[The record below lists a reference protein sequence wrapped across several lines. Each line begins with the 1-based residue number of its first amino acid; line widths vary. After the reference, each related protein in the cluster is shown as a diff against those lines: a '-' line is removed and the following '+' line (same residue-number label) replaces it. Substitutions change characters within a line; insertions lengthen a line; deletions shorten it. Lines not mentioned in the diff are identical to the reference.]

1 MPPPKTLLLLRSQ
14 GLTQSEDADSK
25 PRAQSGRPGDSPVLA
40 IGARRPTEDGANV
53 TLRAGPTSTLE
64 TGEPTG
70 DPPRRRIWEGRGE
83 KTLETLTTSTA
94 VLRLFLSRLG
104 SPSVFSFGPT
114 SGAQR
119 CLIVRDWEPAVPPL
133 ERSAAH
139 AGNASPARRAAYRS
153 ALPLQRPAHFRR
165 RSQHARALQRSGVE
179 FRQGSVPAG
188 SGSFPRL

>member
-1 MPPPKTLLLLRSQ
+1 MPPPKTLPLLLSQ
-14 GLTQSEDADSK
+14 GLTQSEDEDSK
-25 PRAQSGRPGDSPVLA
+25 PRAQSGRPGDSLVLA
-40 IGARRPTEDGANV
+40 IGARRPAENGANV
-53 TLRAGPTSTLE
+53 TLRAGPPSTLE

-104 SPSVFSFGPT
+104 SLSVFSFGPT

-133 ERSAAH
+133 ERSVAH
-139 AGNASPARRAAYRS
+139 AGNASPARRAAYRP
-153 ALPLQRPAHFRR
+153 ALPLQRPAHFLRR
-165 RSQHARALQRSGVE
+165 RQQALSLRRSGVE
-179 FRQGSVPAG
+179 SRQGSVPAG
-188 SGSFPRL
+188 SSSFPRL